1 MEPEEETSESLLQM
15 VIPLIPDTSF
25 LLSVPPHLETFLFFS
40 LNPALDWWTHEERES
55 KSRHFEKM
63 AAIFISVI

>member
-1 MEPEEETSESLLQM
+1 VEPEEETSESLLHM

-40 LNPALDWWTHEERES
+40 LNPALDWWTHERES